1 MAIDPR
7 FQRPTLQRL
16 NRFAATA
23 LLAALVTACAAVPKP
38 RPQPVLAA
46 VPRPAPAPRPIPAPS
61 DWRDAAQTPGLWY
74 WRATS
79 GNSQAMFGPPVAAFA
94 RLTCEAESHTVVL
107 ASAGDGSKAVPMTV
121 RTTFGV
127 RTLSS
132 DPAAS
137 KTGWIA
143 VRLNARDPLLDQI
156 AFSRGR
162 FTIEVAGLAPL
173 YLPSWPEISR
183 VIEDCR

>member
-1 MAIDPR
+1 MAG
-7 FQRPTLQRL
+7 
-16 NRFAATA
+16 TA
-23 LLAALVTACAAVPKP
+23 LLAALISACAAVPKP
-38 RPQPVLAA
+38 QPRPVP
-46 VPRPAPAPRPIPAPS
+46 VPRPAPAPTPRPVPSPS

-79 GNSQAMFGPPVAAFA
+79 GNSQAIFGPPVAALA
-94 RLTCEAESHTVVL
+94 RLTCEAESGTVVL
-107 ASAGDGSKAVPMTV
+107 ARAGDGSKAAPMTV

-127 RTLSS
+127 RNLLSE
-132 DPAAS
+132 PAP
-137 KTGWIA
+137 GWIA
-143 VRLNARDPLLDQI
+143 VRLPSRDPLLDQI

-162 FTIEVAGLAPL
+162 FTIEVAGQPPL